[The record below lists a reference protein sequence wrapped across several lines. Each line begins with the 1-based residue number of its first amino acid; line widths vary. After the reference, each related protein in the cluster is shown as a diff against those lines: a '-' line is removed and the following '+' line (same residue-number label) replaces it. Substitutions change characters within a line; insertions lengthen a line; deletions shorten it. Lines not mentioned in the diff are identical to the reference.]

1 MLKKLL
7 KMAAATVALL
17 ILKRRIAIAAA
28 AVALGSAL
36 TVGVATAGTNLVV
49 NGDFQSYHNVY
60 APYGRLQ
67 LPVPNAWATINPE
80 ILSMPSNPDL
90 LEWGTNLEDSYI
102 RLGTAPNGQNFYLN
116 ALSWAYPDPAPSGV
130 VLSQVISG
138 LIPGHSYQL
147 SFLSSGVTL
156 TSPPTLQGGIYF
168 MGYPTPGWRV
178 TFGTSGNTTSF
189 NGNSIPSVTDF
200 PKVGS
205 WFDNMT
211 WIGSSMKFVATA
223 TSETLSFSNV
233 LAKMF
238 SGDFSGGAPFSVPC
252 VPCVGPV
259 LTQYQTL
266 ANVQMVDAG
275 PAAAAPT
282 LTVQKALGTGGR
294 INANDQFTVQIVQ
307 NGSTVVNSTTNS
319 TTTGSNA
326 TVNANTGTTGST
338 TLTPGTSYLV
348 SEVASGSTNLASYS
362 AALACTNATSG
373 SSTVMPTSLNQTF
386 TTQAGDAISC
396 TVTNTPKAPSIR
408 LTKAL
413 GAGGRAN
420 NADQFTV
427 LVQQRLSTIASGTST
442 GSGGVISA
450 GSTGWTNL
458 VAGTSYNLGEV
469 MASGSA
475 SNLAAYTGVLS
486 CSNALAGSSTVLPT
500 APGAAFTPTYGDVLD
515 CTLTN
520 TPKPATLTVTQK
532 VIVTAPATFNPP
544 LTLSYTGTN
553 GWTLQ
558 KNNSTVLNTVTTG
571 ATQTLAALKLATT
584 LTVAV
589 STSEIG
595 WKIASIRCTDT
606 NAAVSGNPLP
616 PTILVSSTNNTI
628 VIPANVVSAGAA
640 LQCAVIGSR
649 QI

>member
-1 MLKKLL
+1 MLKKVL
-7 KMAAATVALL
+7 KMAAAKVALL

-28 AVALGSAL
+28 VMAMGTVL
-36 TVGVATAGTNLVV
+36 TATAASAGPNLIR
-49 NGDFQSYHNVY
+49 NADFS
-60 APYGRLQ
+60 AE
-67 LPVPNAWATINPE
+67 TITE
-80 ILSMPSNPDL
+80 EYTYTYDEWVDPDL
-90 LEWGTNLEDSYI
+90 VQAPWNSVSSNVVVGPNDPHRFTQFSVSNKTPNRPNMLIGTVIPYSTYP
-102 RLGTAPNGQNFYLN
+102 APNTADPYFY
-116 ALSWAYPDPAPSGV
+116 
-130 VLSQVISG
+130 QVING
-138 LIPGHSYQL
+138 IIPGHVYEV
-147 SFLSSGVTL
+147 SFMNSGQVKTVKPAPRSIGVTI
-156 TSPPTLQGGIYF
+156 SPIFAAMP
-168 MGYPTPGWRV
+168 WRV
-178 TFGTSGNTTSF
+178 TFKGASGTQTQISSTPPTPPPNAYNFYEYPMVKTVLRFLAGDTTIKLGFIPVTWDLVTWELPCIPCYTTQESF
-189 NGNSIPSVTDF
+189 
-200 PKVGS
+200 
-205 WFDNMT
+205 
-211 WIGSSMKFVATA
+211 
-223 TSETLSFSNV
+223 LSNLQMV
-233 LAKMF
+233 
-238 SGDFSGGAPFSVPC
+238 D
-252 VPCVGPV
+252 VGPV
-259 LTQYQTL
+259 
-266 ANVQMVDAG
+266 
-275 PAAAAPT
+275 AAAPT
-282 LTVQKALGTGGR
+282 LTVQKAMGTGGR
-294 INANDQFTVQIVQ
+294 INAADQFKVSILNATTSAVLGS
-307 NGSTVVNSTTNS
+307 GSTA
-319 TTTGSNA
+319 G
-326 TVNANTGTTGST
+326 TGST
-338 TLTPGTSYLV
+338 ITGGLANITGDTTTNYKV
-348 SEVASGSTNLASYS
+348 VEEMVSGSASNLAQYS
-362 AALACTNATSG
+362 AALSCTNANSAGTQFAPG
-373 SSTVMPTSLNQTF
+373 SVSLGQNF
-386 TTQAGDAISC
+386 PLLAAGDQVSC

-628 VIPANVVSAGAA
+628 VIPANLVSAGAA

>member
-1 MLKKLL
+1 MLKKVL

-28 AVALGSAL
+28 AIAVGSAL
-36 TVGVATAGTNLVV
+36 TVAVASAGTNLVT
-49 NGDFQSYHNVY
+49 NGYFSNGTQ
-60 APYGRLQ
+60 GWT
-67 LPVPNAWATINPE
+67 PVLINPWPNTNGA
-80 ILSMPSNPDL
+80 SA
-90 LEWGTNLEDSYI
+90 GTSYI
-102 RLGTAPNGQNFYLN
+102 QKFDSPADAIYRGGDPYEMWIACTKNCPTGKTQSIYQKINSLITGHKYELTFYAYGEASDN
-116 ALSWAYPDPAPSGV
+116 LS
-130 VLSQVISG
+130 LSQVATMNVGFGSQTFGPFSLPLEAPPYPITAWMQKTLDFTYTG
-138 LIPGHSYQL
+138 LATSAAL
-147 SFLSSGVTL
+147 SFIQNLSWGLQTGCEPCVNYLAISNVTL
-156 TSPPTLQGGIYF
+156 NDV
-168 MGYPTPGWRV
+168 TPV
-178 TFGTSGNTTSF
+178 
-189 NGNSIPSVTDF
+189 
-200 PKVGS
+200 
-205 WFDNMT
+205 
-211 WIGSSMKFVATA
+211 
-223 TSETLSFSNV
+223 
-233 LAKMF
+233 
-238 SGDFSGGAPFSVPC
+238 
-252 VPCVGPV
+252 
-259 LTQYQTL
+259 
-266 ANVQMVDAG
+266 
-275 PAAAAPT
+275 AAAPT
-282 LTVQKALGTGGR
+282 LSVQKALGTGGR
-294 INANDQFTVQIVQ
+294 VNNADQFKVSILNAATSAVLGS
-307 NGSTVVNSTTNS
+307 GSTA
-319 TTTGSNA
+319 G
-326 TVNANTGTTGST
+326 TGST
-338 TLTPGTSYLV
+338 ITGGLANITGDTTTNYKV
-348 SEVASGSTNLASYS
+348 VEEMVSGSASSLAQYS
-362 AALACTNATSG
+362 AALSCTNANSAGTQFPAG
-373 SSTVMPTSLNQTF
+373 SVSLGQNF
-386 TTQAGDAISC
+386 PLLAAGDQVSC
-396 TVTNTPKAPSIR
+396 TLTNTLKAPTVR

-616 PTILVSSTNNTI
+616 PTVLVSSTNNTI
-628 VIPANVVSAGAA
+628 VIPANLVSAGAA